1 MATPGEKGLQPRG
14 RLGNGV
20 RRGDPAEVEAKP
32 GGFRAQK
39 DQKSTSA

>member
-1 MATPGEKGLQPRG
+1 MSALGEEGGEPGG

-32 GGFRAQK
+32 GGFRMQK
-39 DQKSTSA
+39 GQKSTSA